1 MSRFLAFLMGLIGAV
16 GTSQAPGYTQQYVQN
31 LTGRVD
37 ELRMIV
43 ERFDDQMADISRTR
57 EEGIAEC
64 SSTSNNVTLALCDG
78 ITEDVA
84 RYDSLD
90 AQLRALNAASDWER
104 PVLLAR
110 NFDRQIAESA
120 YEAYEPAVPVSAA
133 GGAFA
138 LAGFALFWGVGAFI
152 FGLIGSIFRR
162 NY

>member
-1 MSRFLAFLMGLIGAV
+1 MSRFLAFLLGLIGAV
-16 GTSQAPGYTQQYVQN
+16 GASQAPGYTQQYLQN

-43 ERFDDQMADISRTR
+43 ERFDDQMAMINLTR
-57 EEGIAEC
+57 RDGLKQC
-64 SSTSNNVTLALCDG
+64 SATGDTVALALCDG
-78 ITEDVA
+78 INEDVV
-84 RYDSLD
+84 RYENLD
-90 AQLRALNAASDWER
+90 GQLRALNAASDWER

-120 YEAYEPAVPVSAA
+120 YDAYEPAVPVSLA

-152 FGLIGSIFRR
+152 FGLIGSIFGRG
-162 NY
+162 Y